1 MAPDPQ
7 LLFHIG
13 ALNAE
18 YARRIDDDELEAWP
32 ELFSDP
38 CVYSVT
44 SHDNYALKRPVGVIY
59 ADSQA
64 MLRDRVASLR
74 QANIY
79 ERQRYRHLLGMPH
92 LRGNGGG
99 ELAVETPFAVYRIMR
114 DGRTDVFATGR
125 YVDRL
130 RRQAGERPLAFAERI
145 VVCDSSLFD
154 TLLAIPL

>member
-1 MAPDPQ
+1 MSDHP
-7 LLFHIG
+7 LLSEIG
-13 ALNAE
+13 LLNAE
-18 YARRIDDDELEAWP
+18 YARCIDNDELEAWP
-32 ELFSDP
+32 EFFSDP
-38 CVYSVT
+38 CVYSIT

-64 MLRDRVASLR
+64 MLKDRIASLR

-79 ERQRYRHLLGMPH
+79 ERQRYRHLLGMP
-92 LRGNGGG
+92 LVQKGDG
-99 ELAVETPFAVYRIMR
+99 ETVAAETAFAVYRIMR

-125 YVDRL
+125 YVDKL
-130 RRQAGERPLAFAERI
+130 RRKAGDRLSFAERI

>member
-1 MAPDPQ
+1 MAVDSQ
-7 LLFHIG
+7 LVFEIG

-38 CVYSVT
+38 CVYSIT
-44 SHDNYALKRPVGVIY
+44 SQDNHALGRPVGVIY

-92 LRGNGGG
+92 LRGNGNG
-99 ELAVETPFAVYRIMR
+99 ELAAETPFAVYRIMR
-114 DGRTDVFATGR
+114 DGRTDLFATGR
-125 YVDRL
+125 YVDKL
-130 RRQAGERPLAFAERI
+130 RRRDVGLAFAERI

-154 TLLAIPL
+154 TLVAIPL

>member
-1 MAPDPQ
+1 MAPDPEI
-7 LLFHIG
+7 LFALG

-18 YARRIDDDELEAWP
+18 YARRIDDDQLEAWP

-38 CVYSVT
+38 CVYSIT
-44 SHDNYALKRPVGVIY
+44 SQDNYALGRPVGVIY

-64 MLRDRVASLR
+64 MLRDRVMSLR

-92 LRGNGGG
+92 VRGTDNG
-99 ELAVETPFAVYRIMR
+99 EIAAQTPFAVYRIMR

-125 YVDRL
+125 YVDKL
-130 RRQAGERPLAFAERI
+130 RRRDAGFAFAERI

-154 TLLAIPL
+154 TLVAIPL

>member
-1 MAPDPQ
+1 MTPDPQ
-7 LLFHIG
+7 LLFEVT

-18 YARRIDDDELEAWP
+18 YARRIDDDELESWL
-32 ELFSDP
+32 ELFAES
-38 CVYSVT
+38 CVYSIT
-44 SHDNYALKRPVGVIY
+44 SQDNYALKRPVGVIY

-64 MLRDRVASLR
+64 MLRDRIASLR

-92 LRGNGGG
+92 VQANGADEIG
-99 ELAVETPFAVYRIMR
+99 VRTPFAVYRIMR
-114 DGRTDVFATGR
+114 DGRTDIFATGR
-125 YVDRL
+125 YVDKL
-130 RRQAGERPLAFAERI
+130 RRHADERALVFAERI

>member
-7 LLFHIG
+7 LLFEVT

-18 YARRIDDDELEAWP
+18 YARRIDDDELESWL
-32 ELFSDP
+32 ELFAES
-38 CVYSVT
+38 CVYSIT
-44 SHDNYALKRPVGVIY
+44 SQDNYALKRPVGVIY

-79 ERQRYRHLLGMPH
+79 ERQRYRHLVGMPH
-92 LRGNGGG
+92 LENGADGI
-99 ELAVETPFAVYRIMR
+99 AVQTPFAVYRIMR
-114 DGRTDVFATGR
+114 DGRTDIFATGR
-125 YVDRL
+125 YVDKL
-130 RRQAGERPLAFAERI
+130 HRRARERALLFAERI

>member
-1 MAPDPQ
+1 MARDPQ
-7 LLFHIG
+7 LLFEVG

-44 SHDNYALKRPVGVIY
+44 SADNYALKRPVGVIY

-64 MLRDRVASLR
+64 MLRDRIASLR

-92 LRGNGGG
+92 VRGEASD
-99 ELAVETPFAVYRIMR
+99 ELSVETPFAVYRIMR

-125 YVDRL
+125 YVDKL
-130 RRQAGERPLAFAERI
+130 RRSANALSFAERY

>member
-1 MAPDPQ
+1 MTPDPQ
-7 LLFHIG
+7 LLFALG

-18 YARRIDDDELEAWP
+18 YARRLDDDELEGWP
-32 ELFSDP
+32 ELFSEP
-38 CVYSVT
+38 CVYSIT
-44 SHDNYALKRPVGVIY
+44 SQDNYALKRPVGVIY

-74 QANIY
+74 QANVY

-99 ELAVETPFAVYRIMR
+99 EISAETPFAVYRIMR

-125 YVDRL
+125 YVDKL
-130 RRQAGERPLAFAERI
+130 RRDGDGLSFAQRL

-154 TLLAIPL
+154 TLVAIPL